1 MIQNKQSLPQ
11 YFLSGSFKKYKT
23 GESAAEKSIRIFSS
37 AFINLINSN
46 FVIRCL
52 FILFSLRTN
61 RRLFC
66 KVNRTQGKFSTDKIK
81 KEKTLQVSLTSEKIS
96 SEVWREFF
104 SIPMKECLL
113 VMFGV
118 AIMRIR
124 IQHFSHKHDGIFC
137 CPLCLYSNP
146 LSFSARARE

>member
-37 AFINLINSN
+37 DFINLINFN
-46 FVIRCL
+46 LVIKCL

-66 KVNRTQGKFSTDKIK
+66 KVNRTQGKFSTDQIK
-81 KEKTLQVSLTSEKIS
+81 KEKTLQARLTSEKKMS
-96 SEVWREFF
+96 SEVWRELMFL
-104 SIPMKECLL
+104 IPMKECLL
-113 VMFGV
+113 VVFGV
-118 AIMRIR
+118 SIMRIR
-124 IQHFSHKHDGIFC
+124 IQHFSHKHDGIVSC
-137 CPLCLYSNP
+137 SLCLY
-146 LSFSARARE
+146 LIL